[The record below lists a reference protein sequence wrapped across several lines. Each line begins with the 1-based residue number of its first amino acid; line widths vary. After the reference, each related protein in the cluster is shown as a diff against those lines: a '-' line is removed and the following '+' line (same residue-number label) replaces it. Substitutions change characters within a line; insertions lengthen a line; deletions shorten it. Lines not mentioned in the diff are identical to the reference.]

1 MGHKTPLGQQG
12 LLVLLLLLVLPLMLD
27 IGKQHQAAGGTPLI
41 GTLL

>member
-12 LLVLLLLLVLPLMLD
+12 LLVLLLLPLMLD
-27 IGKQHQAAGGTPLI
+27 IGKQHLAAGGTPLI